1 MINNDFIL
9 KMVESLGKNI
19 GKAIFDVKEDSE
31 PIIFENLSDKDILL
45 IMLKKMI
52 SDKKYNEA

>member
-45 IMLKKMI
+45 IMLKK
-52 SDKKYNEA
+52 